1 MKRTCEL
8 CRNFCSQLLE
18 LRLREGGHLLG
29 MIGPC
34 CLQRASER
42 MDRLAER
49 HPDRLRGP
57 MCMAEFRELTR
68 PLRPRSHQPFG
79 RPRREDTGQDG

>member
-8 CRNFCSQLLE
+8 CRNFCSRLLE
-18 LRLREGGHLLG
+18 LRLREDGPLLG

-34 CLQRASER
+34 CLQRAA
-42 MDRLAER
+42 DRLKVLGER
-49 HPDRLRGP
+49 HPDRLQGT

-68 PLRPRSHQPFG
+68 PMRPRSQRPFG
-79 RPRREDTGQDG
+79 RPRREES